1 MPSERSIDPS
11 ALFKIGYGLY
21 VLTSN
26 DGTKDNGCIV
36 NTVTQISNAPDRLS
50 VSVSKLNYTH
60 EILKEAGIFNVNC
73 LTTEAPFSLFQDYG
87 FRSGRDSDKFADKE
101 VKRTGNGIVYL
112 EDSVNAVFSLK
123 AESYLDMD
131 SHGLFIC
138 RIEESRVLSDR
149 ESMTYAYYHANVKP
163 KPQPKKAKGFVC
175 KICGYVYE
183 GEELPA
189 DFICPICKHPASD
202 FEPIL

>member
-87 FRSGRDSDKFADKE
+87 FRSGRDSDKFAGKE